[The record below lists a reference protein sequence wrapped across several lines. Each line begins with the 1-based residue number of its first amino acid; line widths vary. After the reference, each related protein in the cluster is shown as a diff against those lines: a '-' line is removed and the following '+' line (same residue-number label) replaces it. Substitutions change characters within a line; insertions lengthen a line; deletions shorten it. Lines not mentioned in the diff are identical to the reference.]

1 MAFYYL
7 SSEEIRE
14 LVRAGEDS
22 MLIFKPRQLLFQF
35 ITPRFWGT
43 LNQDPA
49 PLEQFRADLGNLNR
63 VERLED
69 NTVPLAI
76 YLDNAADLIDQLPQ
90 AKIFRKYQNKVQNRA
105 TGTTSVATLASLPA
119 TVITKQAIIHQD
131 DTVTRAY
138 LELCLKTARSVAKLV
153 TPRFD
158 ADRQHFVN
166 GRPWLF
172 NGTGWLIAPNL
183 IITNHHV
190 VNSRS
195 GDDIAAPGDFNRQA
209 REMLVHFD
217 FDSDGATLDTQTV
230 AVVEA
235 ADRDLDYCI
244 LRLAQDSGREALPLT
259 RTPTQ
264 ITAASYLPLNI
275 IQHPQGN
282 AKRFAVRNNLAVE
295 ADDTLLKYYT
305 DTDYGSSGSPVLDD
319 EWKVRALHRGA
330 VYQEAKFQGRDTAY
344 VNVGSQIS
352 SILEHLKAA
361 NPAVYARI

>member
-14 LVRAGEDS
+14 LVTAAKDS
-22 MLIFKPRQLLFQF
+22 RLILKQRELLFQF
-35 ITPRFWGT
+35 IDPGYWGT

-49 PLEQFRADLGNLNR
+49 PLEQFRADLGSLNR
-63 VERLED
+63 VERVED

-76 YLDNAADLIDQLPQ
+76 YLDNAADLIDPLPE

-138 LELCLKTARSVAKLV
+138 LELCLKIARSVAKLV

-158 ADRQHFVN
+158 SDRQYFVN

-172 NGTGWLIAPNL
+172 NGTGWLIASDL

-195 GDDIAAPGDFNRQA
+195 GDAIAAPDDFNRQA
-209 REMLVHFD
+209 REMLVYFD
-217 FDSDGATLDTQTV
+217 FDSDSATLDRQSIECV
-230 AVVEA
+230 KA
-235 ADRDLDYCI
+235 AD
-244 LRLAQDSGREALPLT
+244 
-259 RTPTQ
+259 PTWT
-264 ITAASYLPLNI
+264 TAFC
-275 IQHPQGN
+275 G
-282 AKRFAVRNNLAVE
+282 
-295 ADDTLLKYYT
+295 
-305 DTDYGSSGSPVLDD
+305 
-319 EWKVRALHRGA
+319 
-330 VYQEAKFQGRDTAY
+330 
-344 VNVGSQIS
+344 
-352 SILEHLKAA
+352 
-361 NPAVYARI
+361 